1 MAQFPD
7 GTQIPLNLPLSYRP
21 ASIYSPPSGE
31 PKTIGESCK
40 NCNHYTIGYCN
51 WWDAEV
57 RNNYYC
63 DEWARIEKKEKK

>member
-1 MAQFPD
+1 MAQYPD
-7 GTQIPLNLPLSYRP
+7 DTQIPLNLPPSYRQ
-21 ASIYSPPSGE
+21 ASTFIPQYGE

-40 NCNHYTIGYCN
+40 NCNHYSIGHCN

-63 DEWARIEKKEKK
+63 SEWAKIERIKK